1 MLVALRTV
9 PLQLNYTLNRSP
21 MPRLRLLPSFA
32 ALAGAFLIASCA
44 APDLANP
51 TAPVTTVTDVW
62 GFQLQAV
69 TWKTPL
75 EAPLTVSQTI
85 DQSGGTITI
94 PQTGLTIEFPAG
106 AVTSPVAITVTADV
120 KYVAYKMEPAGTQFL
135 KDVRVTQVLDATSIF
150 GVPLISGL
158 YAAYIADDGVDLS
171 GVLPVLELEPSTTIF
186 SLLSPLLPQAEV
198 WTIRHF
204 SRYILASG

>member
-1 MLVALRTV
+1 ML
-9 PLQLNYTLNRSP
+9 
-21 MPRLRLLPSFA
+21 RLRLFRSFA
-32 ALAGAFLIASCA
+32 PLVGAFLIASCA
-44 APDLANP
+44 APDLVDP
-51 TAPVTTVTDVW
+51 TAPVTTVTDVA

-69 TWKTPL
+69 TWNTPL
-75 EAPLTVSQTI
+75 EAPLTVSETI
-85 DQSGGTITI
+85 DPSGGTITI

-106 AVTSPVAITVTADV
+106 SVTSSVTITVTPDH

-135 KDVRVTQVLDATSIF
+135 KDVRVTQLLNTTSVF

-158 YAAYIADDGVDLS
+158 YAAYVADDGVNLS
-171 GVLPVLELEPSTTIF
+171 GVLPVLELEPSSTIF

>member
-1 MLVALRTV
+1 ML
-9 PLQLNYTLNRSP
+9 
-21 MPRLRLLPSFA
+21 RLRLFRSFA
-32 ALAGAFLIASCA
+32 PLVGAFLIASCA
-44 APDLANP
+44 APDLVDP
-51 TAPVTTVTDVW
+51 TAPVTTVTDVA

-69 TWKTPL
+69 TWNTPL
-75 EAPLTVSQTI
+75 EAPLRVSQTI
-85 DQSGGTITI
+85 DPSGGTITI

-106 AVTSPVAITVTADV
+106 SVTSSVTITVTPDD

-135 KDVRVTQVLDATSIF
+135 KDVRVTQLLNTTSVF

-158 YAAYIADDGVDLS
+158 YAAYVADDGVNLS
-171 GVLPVLELEPSTTIF
+171 GVLPVLELEPSSTIF

>member
-1 MLVALRTV
+1 ML
-9 PLQLNYTLNRSP
+9 
-21 MPRLRLLPSFA
+21 RLRLFRSFA
-32 ALAGAFLIASCA
+32 PLVGAFLIASCA
-44 APDLANP
+44 APDLVDP
-51 TAPVTTVTDVW
+51 TAPVTTVTDVA

-69 TWKTPL
+69 TWNTPL
-75 EAPLTVSQTI
+75 EAPLRVSQTI
-85 DQSGGTITI
+85 DPSGGTITI

-106 AVTSPVAITVTADV
+106 SVTSSVTITVTPDD
-120 KYVAYKMEPAGTQFL
+120 KYVAYTMEPAGTQFL
-135 KDVRVTQVLDATSIF
+135 KDVRVTQLLNTTSVF

-158 YAAYIADDGVDLS
+158 YAAYVADDGVNLT
-171 GVLPVLELEPSTTIF
+171 GVLPVLELESSSTIF

>member
-1 MLVALRTV
+1 
-9 PLQLNYTLNRSP
+9 
-21 MPRLRLLPSFA
+21 MPRVRLFRSFA
-32 ALAGAFLIASCA
+32 PLAGAFLIASCA

-51 TAPVTTVTDVW
+51 TAPVTTVTDVA
-62 GFQLQAV
+62 GFQFQAV
-69 TWKTPL
+69 TWNTPL

-85 DQSGGTITI
+85 DPSGGTITI

-106 AVTSPVAITVTADV
+106 AVTSSVTITVTPDD

-135 KDVRVTQVLDATSIF
+135 KDVRVTQLLNTTSVF

-158 YAAYIADDGVDLS
+158 YAAYVADDGVNLS
-171 GVLPVLELEPSTTIF
+171 GVLPVLELEPSSTIF

>member
-1 MLVALRTV
+1 ML
-9 PLQLNYTLNRSP
+9 
-21 MPRLRLLPSFA
+21 RLRLFRSFA
-32 ALAGAFLIASCA
+32 PLVGAFLIASCA
-44 APDLANP
+44 APDLVDP
-51 TAPVTTVTDVW
+51 TAPVTTVTDVA

-69 TWKTPL
+69 TWNTPL
-75 EAPLTVSQTI
+75 EAPLTVSETI
-85 DQSGGTITI
+85 DPSGGTITI

-106 AVTSPVAITVTADV
+106 SVTSSVTITVTPDD

-135 KDVRVTQVLDATSIF
+135 KDVRVTQLLNTTSVF

-158 YAAYIADDGVDLS
+158 YAAYVADDGVNLS
-171 GVLPVLELEPSTTIF
+171 GVLPVLELEPSSTIF

>member
-1 MLVALRTV
+1 ML
-9 PLQLNYTLNRSP
+9 
-21 MPRLRLLPSFA
+21 RLRLFRSFA
-32 ALAGAFLIASCA
+32 PLVGAFLIASCA
-44 APDLANP
+44 APDLVDP
-51 TAPVTTVTDVW
+51 TAPVTTVTDVA

-69 TWKTPL
+69 TWNTPL
-75 EAPLTVSQTI
+75 EAPLMVSQTI
-85 DQSGGTITI
+85 DPSGGTITI

-106 AVTSPVAITVTADV
+106 SVTSSVTITVTPDD

-135 KDVRVTQVLDATSIF
+135 KDVRVTQLLNTTSVF

-158 YAAYIADDGVDLS
+158 YAAYVADDGVNLS
-171 GVLPVLELEPSTTIF
+171 GVLPVLELEPSSTIF

>member
-1 MLVALRTV
+1 ML
-9 PLQLNYTLNRSP
+9 
-21 MPRLRLLPSFA
+21 RLRLFRSFA
-32 ALAGAFLIASCA
+32 PLVGAFLIASCA
-44 APDLANP
+44 APDLVDP
-51 TAPVTTVTDVW
+51 TAPVTTVTDVA
-62 GFQLQAV
+62 GFQFQAV
-69 TWKTPL
+69 TWNTPL

-85 DQSGGTITI
+85 DPSGGTITI

-106 AVTSPVAITVTADV
+106 SVTSSVTITVTPDD

-135 KDVRVTQVLDATSIF
+135 KDVRVTQLLNTTSVF

-158 YAAYIADDGVDLS
+158 YAAYVADDGVNLS
-171 GVLPVLELEPSTTIF
+171 GVLPVLELEPSSTIF

>member
-1 MLVALRTV
+1 ML
-9 PLQLNYTLNRSP
+9 
-21 MPRLRLLPSFA
+21 RLRLFRSFA
-32 ALAGAFLIASCA
+32 PLVGAFLIASCA
-44 APDLANP
+44 APDLVDP
-51 TAPVTTVTDVW
+51 TAPVTTVTDVA

-69 TWKTPL
+69 TWNTPL

-85 DQSGGTITI
+85 DPSGGTITI

-106 AVTSPVAITVTADV
+106 SVTSSVTITVTPDD
-120 KYVAYKMEPAGTQFL
+120 KYVAYTMEPAGTQFL
-135 KDVRVTQVLDATSIF
+135 KDVRVTQLLNTTSVF

-158 YAAYIADDGVDLS
+158 YAAYVADDGVNLS
-171 GVLPVLELEPSTTIF
+171 GVLPVLELEPSSTIF

>member
-1 MLVALRTV
+1 ML
-9 PLQLNYTLNRSP
+9 
-21 MPRLRLLPSFA
+21 RLRLFRSFA
-32 ALAGAFLIASCA
+32 PLVGAFLIASCA
-44 APDLANP
+44 APDLVDP
-51 TAPVTTVTDVW
+51 TAPVTTVTDVA

-69 TWKTPL
+69 TWNTPL

-85 DQSGGTITI
+85 DPSGGTITI

-106 AVTSPVAITVTADV
+106 SVTSSVTITVTPDD

-135 KDVRVTQVLDATSIF
+135 KDVRVTQLLNTTSVF

-158 YAAYIADDGVDLS
+158 YAAYVADDGVNLS
-171 GVLPVLELEPSTTIF
+171 GVLPVLELEPSSTIF

>member
-1 MLVALRTV
+1 ML
-9 PLQLNYTLNRSP
+9 
-21 MPRLRLLPSFA
+21 RLRLFRSFA
-32 ALAGAFLIASCA
+32 PLVGAFLIASCA
-44 APDLANP
+44 APDLVDP
-51 TAPVTTVTDVW
+51 TAPVTTVTDVA

-69 TWKTPL
+69 TWNTPL
-75 EAPLTVSQTI
+75 EAPLTVSETI
-85 DQSGGTITI
+85 DPSGGTITI

-106 AVTSPVAITVTADV
+106 SVTSSVTITVTPDH

-135 KDVRVTQVLDATSIF
+135 KDVRVTQLLNTTSVF

-158 YAAYIADDGVDLS
+158 YAAYVADDGVNLT
-171 GVLPVLELEPSTTIF
+171 GVLPVLELESSSTIF

>member
-1 MLVALRTV
+1 ML
-9 PLQLNYTLNRSP
+9 
-21 MPRLRLLPSFA
+21 RLRLFRSFA
-32 ALAGAFLIASCA
+32 PLVGAFLIASCA
-44 APDLANP
+44 APDLVDP
-51 TAPVTTVTDVW
+51 TAPVTTVTDVA

-69 TWKTPL
+69 TWNTPL
-75 EAPLTVSQTI
+75 EAPLTVSETI
-85 DQSGGTITI
+85 DPSGGTITI

-106 AVTSPVAITVTADV
+106 SVTSSVTITVTPDD

-135 KDVRVTQVLDATSIF
+135 KDVRVTQLLNTTSVF

-158 YAAYIADDGVDLS
+158 YAAYVADDGVNLT
-171 GVLPVLELEPSTTIF
+171 GVLPVLELESSSTIF